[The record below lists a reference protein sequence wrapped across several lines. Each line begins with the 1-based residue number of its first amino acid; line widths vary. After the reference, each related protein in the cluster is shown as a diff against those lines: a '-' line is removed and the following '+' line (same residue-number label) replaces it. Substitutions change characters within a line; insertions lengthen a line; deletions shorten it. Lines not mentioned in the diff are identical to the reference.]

1 MIFYKLLRNGIN
13 MKTTNKNIA
22 LVTGASSGIGKAI
35 YNKLIK
41 HGWTVYGTS
50 RKIEKNS
57 IKSLDGGKMIYL
69 DVNSTSSISDA
80 VQIIKKAEGK
90 LDALINNAG
99 YGIAG
104 AVEDTSYEEMKSQF
118 NTNFFGVMHVTNS
131 FLNMLRESKGIII
144 NISSVAGVLSIPF
157 QGIYSAS
164 KAATEAATEALRM
177 ELKDQGVRVCLVE
190 PGDTKTGFTA
200 NRMMVE
206 NSENSRYS
214 NIMTASVEK
223 MEKDEQNGTSPNSVA
238 NLVYRMI
245 NKKNPPVRRAVGFSY
260 QILVFLKRLL
270 PDNLV
275 LWIIGKMYA

>member
-1 MIFYKLLRNGIN
+1 
-13 MKTTNKNIA
+13 
-22 LVTGASSGIGKAI
+22 
-35 YNKLIK
+35 
-41 HGWTVYGTS
+41 
-50 RKIEKNS
+50 
-57 IKSLDGGKMIYL
+57 MIYL

-214 NIMTASVEK
+214 NIMTTSVEK